1 VAETFVDSWPSVAR
15 LAPVICEYAPRGSES
30 RVVDY
35 AITSAPPAIG
45 SFPTASGCK
54 EFKEGGR
61 PAMIAMTPEL
71 RTEIETILG
80 IAENHTRHALAF
92 RGLND
97 GLCTKDLANR
107 WTRSESYASMVV
119 RSLRLMLDGEIP
131 ERPSIA
137 LTNSFGYREL
147 LDHRNSP
154 ALREYVFACLRVLR
168 TRNPRV
174 RLEPMGI
181 EVYAERAMTPGLRRP
196 ASYCPMCFLMRPC
209 DCE

>member
-1 VAETFVDSWPSVAR
+1 
-15 LAPVICEYAPRGSES
+15 
-30 RVVDY
+30 
-35 AITSAPPAIG
+35 
-45 SFPTASGCK
+45 
-54 EFKEGGR
+54 
-61 PAMIAMTPEL
+61 
-71 RTEIETILG
+71 
-80 IAENHTRHALAF
+80 
-92 RGLND
+92 
-97 GLCTKDLANR
+97 
-107 WTRSESYASMVV
+107 MVV